1 MIKQKQLSSLQK
13 AMIAVFCLILI
24 LNFLA
29 PYTADDFSFMEHSG
43 YLDLWRREWN
53 YWFTW
58 SGRSVAGILVR
69 HMVLLPKPVYD
80 IIASGVYVLYLYLI
94 CLLAGRKASASD
106 YLMIAGLNFL
116 LMPVF
121 GQTVLWVSGACN
133 YLFTAVLILLFLLL
147 MQRPSKT
154 NAARCAGLFLLG
166 IVAGWTNENT
176 GGAMIFLE
184 LCLLGRDLLKSM
196 DKACGF
202 LGSLLGFGLL
212 VLAPGNAVRA
222 AQDVTVDLSRGH
234 LYSLVHDLNDAFHVI
249 AQPQNQAILWIIA
262 VVLFALC
269 FQDSQ
274 RRKTMGSY
282 MAAAFL
288 CVFVIVALDVQVL
301 YDRTMFG
308 SSTLLLVAI
317 MIGLEGVKDAGFV
330 RVKQST
336 LAVLAFCCFCSYGE
350 AGLDL
355 FYTHQLN
362 SLREKEIAAEKAKGL
377 VNLVAF
383 PITSEFLSDYNPLHG
398 LTDVTRYQDLWVN
411 KAMAQYYGVHTI
423 VSVSREKYQ
432 RIYQN
437 GDVDLMNCIDLSD
450 FPEYLELCQAKGYTI
465 IAVSTQ
471 LTDALLPYARL
482 LQQYGFQAVNG
493 YLTGYC
499 AADGTVLSSSEYVEG
514 GLAGHYSYASSSPD
528 PSYAD
533 IMIDGQEYTNNQA
546 GISLVIFD
554 PSSDRAVDSI
564 TIEPDQD
571 HGIVRSD
578 DTV

>member
-330 RVKQST
+330 RVKQSA

-450 FPEYLELCQAKGYTI
+450 LPEYLELCQAKGYTI

-514 GLAGHYSYASSSPD
+514 GLAGHYSYASSSSD

>member
-1 MIKQKQLSSLQK
+1 
-13 AMIAVFCLILI
+13 MIAVFCLILI

>member
-1 MIKQKQLSSLQK
+1 
-13 AMIAVFCLILI
+13 MIAVFCLILI

-154 NAARCAGLFLLG
+154 NAAHCAGLFLLG

-330 RVKQST
+330 RVKQSA

-499 AADGTVLSSSEYVEG
+499 AADGTVLSSSEYLEG

>member
-1 MIKQKQLSSLQK
+1 
-13 AMIAVFCLILI
+13 MIAVFCLILI

-147 MQRPSKT
+147 MQQPSKT
-154 NAARCAGLFLLG
+154 NAARCTGLFLLG

-330 RVKQST
+330 RVKQSA

-450 FPEYLELCQAKGYTI
+450 LPEYLELCQAKGYTI

-514 GLAGHYSYASSSPD
+514 GLAGHYSYASSSSD

>member
-1 MIKQKQLSSLQK
+1 
-13 AMIAVFCLILI
+13 MIAVFCLILI

-196 DKACGF
+196 DKVCGF

-330 RVKQST
+330 RVKQSA

-450 FPEYLELCQAKGYTI
+450 LPEYLELCQAKGYTI

>member
-1 MIKQKQLSSLQK
+1 
-13 AMIAVFCLILI
+13 MIAVFCLILI

-330 RVKQST
+330 RVKQSA

-499 AADGTVLSSSEYVEG
+499 AADGTVLSSGEYVEG

>member
-1 MIKQKQLSSLQK
+1 
-13 AMIAVFCLILI
+13 MIAVFCLILI

-330 RVKQST
+330 RVKQSA

-450 FPEYLELCQAKGYTI
+450 LPEYLELCQAKGYTI

-514 GLAGHYSYASSSPD
+514 GLAGHYSYASSSSD